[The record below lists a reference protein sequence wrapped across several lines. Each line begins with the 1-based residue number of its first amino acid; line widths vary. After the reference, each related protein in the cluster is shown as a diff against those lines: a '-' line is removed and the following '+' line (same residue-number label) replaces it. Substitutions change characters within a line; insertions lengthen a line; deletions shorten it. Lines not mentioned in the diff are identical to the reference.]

1 MPRRPPR
8 RPSTPPPPSK
18 SPAPPAAP
26 DLIESLNALE
36 EAEFHAQFLPSNRH
50 TGYLCCPPNTAS
62 SRRVCGNVQ
71 PAEEMFISL
80 DPPPS
85 DSSED
90 SSREDALTLGLVG
103 IPRTLPANYL
113 VRFTTPEGIREEDL
127 EACFKLVERT
137 SSKDYK
143 ASSMGWS
150 ARRKKEE
157 MKDKDMKYLL
167 LTTSD
172 GVNFL
177 PRYRVDGFL
186 SFMFTKEE
194 EAPVVY
200 VYEDIGREAG
210 VEKAMLTVFA
220 RNEGG
225 RRWYERMGYAVD
237 EASPSPRRLRGG
249 KTKEP
254 DYYIL
259 SKRLVVEDEDDGEEE
274 EEESKDE
281 EATETEEE
289 EEGHKEKREALDG
302 KCANEEIDVEKKVQD
317 YLRSVT

>member
-1 MPRRPPR
+1 M
-8 RPSTPPPPSK
+8 
-18 SPAPPAAP
+18 
-26 DLIESLNALE
+26 LIS
-36 EAEFHAQFLPSNRH
+36 
-50 TGYLCCPPNTAS
+50 
-62 SRRVCGNVQ
+62 V
-71 PAEEMFISL
+71 

-172 GVNFL
+172 GVNYS

-194 EAPVVY
+194 VPVVY
-200 VYEDIGREAG
+200 VYEVHIRPSLQGRGVGGKLMTMVEDIGREAG

-259 SKRLVVEDEDDGEEE
+259 SKRLEEEDEDDGEEEE

-302 KCANEEIDVEKKVQD
+302 KCASEEIDVERKVQD
-317 YLRSVT
+317 YLRSVI

>member
-1 MPRRPPR
+1 M
-8 RPSTPPPPSK
+8 
-18 SPAPPAAP
+18 
-26 DLIESLNALE
+26 L
-36 EAEFHAQFLPSNRH
+36 
-50 TGYLCCPPNTAS
+50 
-62 SRRVCGNVQ
+62 
-71 PAEEMFISL
+71 ISL

-103 IPRTLPANYL
+103 VPRTLPANYL
-113 VRFTTPEGIREEDL
+113 VRFATTESIREEDL
-127 EACFKLVERT
+127 EACFRLVERT
-137 SSKDYK
+137 SRNDYK

-150 ARRKKEE
+150 ARRKREE
-157 MKDKDMKYLL
+157 MRDEDMKYLL

-172 GVNFL
+172 GVNYS
-177 PRYRVDGFL
+177 PSYRVDGFL
-186 SFMFTKEE
+186 SFMFTKED

-200 VYEDIGREAG
+200 VYEVHLRPSLQGRGVGGKLMAMVEDIGRQGG
-210 VEKAMLTVFA
+210 VGKAMLTVFA

-249 KTKEP
+249 RTKEP

-259 SKRLVVEDEDDGEEE
+259 SKSLKQAGAEEE
-274 EEESKDE
+274 EEEEETIDE
-281 EATETEEE
+281 EATVTEEE
-289 EEGHKEKREALDG
+289 EEGDREKRETLDG
-302 KCANEEIDVEKKVQD
+302 KCASEEIDVERKVQD